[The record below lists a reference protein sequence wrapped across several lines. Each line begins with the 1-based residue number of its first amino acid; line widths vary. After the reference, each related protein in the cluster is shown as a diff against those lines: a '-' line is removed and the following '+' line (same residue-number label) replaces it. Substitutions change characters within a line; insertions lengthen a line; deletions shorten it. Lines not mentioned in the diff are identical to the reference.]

1 MTVIVL
7 ECVCA
12 VMAGARYWEL
22 SLDRELY
29 FRSWVEKTSQLDCEG
44 CPELPAK
51 VEGLAPVVHVGMCV
65 PELCSGGEVREEL
78 LSRALASSEDP
89 YHYSYSN
96 RLA

>member
-1 MTVIVL
+1 MTLIVL

-29 FRSWVEKTSQLDCEG
+29 FRSWIEKTSQLDCEG

-51 VEGLAPVVHVGMCV
+51 VEDLTKIRV
-65 PELCSGGEVREEL
+65 PDFGGPYN
-78 LSRALASSEDP
+78 EDP
-89 YHYSYSN
+89 TI
-96 RLA
+96 